1 MLCVVPPCSSSGL
14 NVCNVGASTALTAP
28 GRAAPLSAARQSLIT
43 VGCHRWGFPFEL
55 LARPGQA
62 VVFQLDLY
70 LGNYTSKE
78 CTSIYGKHKISGMG
92 NFLVEPTFL
101 FAYWQVCT
109 LLSKKKMTFLAQLDC
124 SVILSWGLKIR
135 SLSLMTMVGF
145 QLSGRHAFRNRSIF
159 PNIERESEVVWG
171 VGPRSGCITTL
182 S

>member
-1 MLCVVPPCSSSGL
+1 MLMLCVVPPCSSSGL
-14 NVCNVGASTALTAP
+14 NVCNVGASRALTAP

-109 LLSKKKMTFLAQLDC
+109 LWSKKNDLP
-124 SVILSWGLKIR
+124 
-135 SLSLMTMVGF
+135 
-145 QLSGRHAFRNRSIF
+145 RSIRLFSYPQLRSEDKKFVTDDNGWF
-159 PNIERESEVVWG
+159 PVIRTSRL
-171 VGPRSGCITTL
+171 P
-182 S
+182 